1 MPESLSKFLK
11 TPFLQNTSGR
21 LLLNIIGTGQG
32 FSQILSEVQNSNR
45 KKIRMYQR
53 FHYKDKTLEILI
65 ASWS

>member
-21 LLLNIIGTGQG
+21 LLLSIIGTGQG

-53 FHYKDKTLEILI
+53 FH
-65 ASWS
+65 